1 VKPLRVLIA
10 DDEPLARE
18 GLRRLVAAD
27 GELAVAGE
35 AGDGRRT
42 VEAVRQLAPD
52 LVLLDVQMPELDGF
66 EVIRTVGAEQMPPVI
81 FVTAY
86 EEYALDAFRVA
97 AVDYLVK
104 PFADARFVAAIDR
117 AKRIIR
123 GGDLRDLSTRLQG
136 LLAAVGPGAG
146 SYLTRFVVR
155 TGDRAHVVRTGD
167 VDWIEAADYCA
178 KLHVGGTV
186 HVIRASLAGLERQLD
201 PTHFF
206 RLHRSAIVNLD
217 RIRRIDT
224 ERSGEAAV
232 VLADG
237 TRLNLAQGRRGML
250 EEVLGKPS

>member
-1 VKPLRVLIA
+1 MRVLIA

-27 GELAVAGE
+27 AELAVVGE

-66 EVIRTVGAEQMPPVI
+66 EVIRTVGADQMPPVI

-86 EEYALDAFRVA
+86 EEHALDAFRVA

-104 PFADARFVAAIDR
+104 PFADARFAAAIDR

-123 GGDLRDLSTRLQG
+123 GGDVRDLANRLQE

-155 TGDRAHVVRTGD
+155 TGDKAHVVQTGD

-178 KLHVGGTV
+178 KLHVGGVV

-201 PTHFF
+201 GRHFF

-224 ERSGEAAV
+224 ERSGDAAV

-237 TRLNLAQGRRGML
+237 TRLKLAQGRRGLL